1 MSTWKGAGG
10 SHVCGLGG
18 KSGLDVALGVVG
30 AWTALEVRAGETPKD
45 VMWTEKGTAPGG
57 LGAGPAKWG
66 PGAGGGPALSEWG
79 GGRRARAG
87 GCQLRGMRRPPDL
100 SAGSQ
105 AP

>member
-1 MSTWKGAGG
+1 MSAGWKESLGWTWHWESSGHGRRW
-10 SHVCGLGG
+10 
-18 KSGLDVALGVVG
+18 KSG
-30 AWTALEVRAGETPKD
+30 LEVRAGETPKD

-87 GCQLRGMRRPPDL
+87 GCQLRGTRRPPDL